1 MKRKYKNEKVKVGD
15 WVYIKDRDY
24 NYESVCKYKVIGF
37 DKRKIIVEVK
47 NNKEDS
53 SIILGWAT
61 DDRLYTKEQ
70 YNLPSGTKAW
80 NVFLWKKAGVKCLSI
95 E

>member
-1 MKRKYKNEKVKVGD
+1 MKRKYDNPKVKAGD

-37 DKRKIIVEVK
+37 YKRKIIVEVK

-53 SIILGWAT
+53 FLISGWST

-70 YNLPSGTKAW
+70 YNLPSGIKAW
-80 NVFLWKKAGVKCLSI
+80 NVFLWKKAGRKCLDI